1 MAYSLKYVLSL
12 CIISTYLIFNAAA
25 HEWHG
30 EASYLFAPGLWSSEH
45 QAAKYCDS
53 YLATT
58 GELVTSKHGFE
69 VMQGPTTVACN
80 FPEITLRTL
89 LDKKTRTWSDLPY
102 ALFNAL
108 VTPLAR
114 HILDTSNN
122 RYQITISGNAKNNI
136 SINPYFLNIFAL
148 NFGQMHD
155 MRVLAKTFQDMQNS
169 PLLPDSIILYG
180 VSRGAVAAFNFV
192 ACMYDPAQ
200 CLKPIKAIIL
210 ESCFD
215 SLANM
220 TSLSYALSCLLPH
233 YDHHG
238 IAPLNQKILQR
249 FVEVC
254 NTHEIPVLFIS
265 SLKDQ
270 RVPYKNSLNL
280 YHALKDAG
288 LKKMEFITLEN
299 SIHSGYSHDDA
310 TDTQH
315 YLQSAHTFYKHSGV
329 PYIPDFVA

>member
-1 MAYSLKYVLSL
+1 MKLYASSL
-12 CIISTYLIFNAAA
+12 CYFTCHIDISMPY
-25 HEWHG
+25 WHG

-45 QAAKYCDS
+45 QAAKYCNS

-69 VMQGPTTVACN
+69 VMQGPKTVACN

-102 ALFNAL
+102 VLFNAL

-122 RYQITISGNAKNNI
+122 RYQVTISGNTKNNL

-155 MRVLAKTFQDMQNS
+155 MHVLAQTFQDMQNS
-169 PLLPDSIILYG
+169 PSLPDSIILYG

-192 ACMYDPAQ
+192 ACMYNPAH
-200 CLKPIKAIIL
+200 CLKLIKAIIL

-220 TSLSYALSCLLPH
+220 TPLSYALSCLLPH
-233 YDHHG
+233 YDHYG

-254 NTHEIPVLFIS
+254 NTNEIPVLFIS

-288 LKKMEFITLEN
+288 LKNVEFITLEN

-310 TDTQH
+310 ADIQH
-315 YLQSAHTFYKHSGV
+315 YLQSAHTFYKHSGI
-329 PYIPDFVA
+329 PYIPQIL